1 MIYKYR
7 QAARKW
13 PLPEIKRAMQLF
25 LSADSEIKGFS
36 KRSPQV
42 IMTLLIVQLL
52 SEPLRY

>member
-1 MIYKYR
+1 MIHRYR

-13 PLPEIKRAMQLF
+13 QLPEIKRAMQLF

-36 KRSPQV
+36 KRSPHV
-42 IMTLLIVQLL
+42 IMTLLIVRLL